1 MIEGARSQIQAEQE
15 KALASI
21 RAEVVDL
28 SIAAASKVISRNVGS
43 DDDRRLVQEMVADAK
58 ETK

>member
-1 MIEGARSQIQAEQE
+1 MIEGARTQIRAEQE

-28 SIAAASKVISRNVGS
+28 SIAAASKVIARNVGS
-43 DDDRRLVQEMVADAK
+43 EDDRRLVQEMVSDSK
-58 ETK
+58 ESK